1 MLFLD
6 FLMFFITEFLALI
19 KTLNPYTYT
28 YQQDICTQKHTENIK
43 FVFEKEND
51 FHFCYLL
58 KGLHAF
64 SSLQEHNIYLVSN
77 ENMLH
82 NVI

>member
-6 FLMFFITEFLALI
+6 FLMFFYHRIFGTD
-19 KTLNPYTYT
+19 KTLNPYTYI
-28 YQQDICTQKHTENIK
+28 QDICTQKHTENIK
-43 FVFEKEND
+43 FIFEKEND

-58 KGLHAF
+58 KSLHAF
-64 SSLQEHNIYLVSN
+64 SSLQEHNIYLLSN

-82 NVI
+82 GVI